1 MGQIKG
7 LGRGGCWGAAEP
19 HLWDRMREGRGGR
32 KGCLGEE
39 ESHLS
44 LDLVVKLKAELAQE
58 AVWQLNLFHRGYT

>member
-19 HLWDRMREGRGGR
+19 HRRIGGG
-32 KGCLGEE
+32 KGEE

-44 LDLVVKLKAELAQE
+44 LDLLVKLKAELVQE
-58 AVWQLNLFHRGYT
+58 AVWQLSLFHRGYT